1 MRIISWNT
9 FGIRT
14 ALPNLQKM
22 LESCTPDIVCLQETK
37 VRTRYANFDFKG
49 YRQYWNESTDFAHL
63 GTALLSKSSSLISVT
78 YDNFDA
84 YYDKGNVIV
93 AELKEIYV
101 VCVYVPYAGATATT
115 RDNRYHW
122 YKCFQSL
129 IHQLQ
134 QNKPC
139 VICGD
144 FNVVQQDIDAWDKA
158 VINTSLACF
167 SEEERAE
174 IRRFVQEEQLIDVY
188 RCLYPSTKSEGFT
201 YFPFGSDYRNNKKGY
216 RIDLFLISKQL
227 ISKVVDCC
235 PLQDVEGSCNVPLLL
250 DIDI

>member
-1 MRIISWNT
+1 MRIVTWNT

-14 ALPNLQKM
+14 ALPNLQMM
-22 LESCTPDIVCLQETK
+22 LKSCTPDVVCLQETK
-37 VRTRYANFDFKG
+37 IRDVYANFDFKG
-49 YRQYWNESTDFAHL
+49 YQQYWNESTDFAHL
-63 GTALLSKSSSLISVT
+63 GTALLSKSSSLVAVT
-78 YDNFDA
+78 SDNFDV

-93 AELKEIYV
+93 AELKETYV
-101 VCVYVPYAGATATT
+101 VCVYVPYAGTMGIT
-115 RDNRYHW
+115 RDNRHCW

-139 VICGD
+139 IICGD
-144 FNVVQQDIDAWDKA
+144 FNVVQHEEDTWDKA
-158 VINTSLACF
+158 AINTSLACF
-167 SEEERAE
+167 TAEERVE
-174 IRRFVQEEQLIDVY
+174 VEKFVQEEQLVDVY
-188 RCLYPSTKSEGFT
+188 RYLYSDTESEGFT
-201 YFPFGSDYRNNKKGY
+201 YFPFGAEYRKNKKGY

-227 ISKVVDCC
+227 INKVVDCY